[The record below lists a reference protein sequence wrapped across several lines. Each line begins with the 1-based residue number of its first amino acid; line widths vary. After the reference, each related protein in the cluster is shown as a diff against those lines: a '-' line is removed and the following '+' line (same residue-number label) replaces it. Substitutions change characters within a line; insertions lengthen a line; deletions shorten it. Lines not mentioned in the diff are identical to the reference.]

1 VFEVTETA
9 AIVNVDRAKQFARR
23 LNELGCGFALDGF
36 GSGFAS
42 FYYLKHLDFDY
53 LKIDGE
59 FVEGLWRSR
68 TDQLVVQSVVEI
80 ARGLGKRTSAEYG
93 GDGETLELL
102 REYGVDLAQGFYVG
116 RPAAIGDGGPSPAVG
131 SALAAELRIGA
142 AASAR
147 RSGRAPR
154 ASV

>member
-23 LNELGCGFALDGF
+23 LNELGCGFALDDF

-80 ARGLGKRTSAEYG
+80 TRGLATGPE
-93 GDGETLELL
+93 
-102 REYGVDLAQGFYVG
+102 
-116 RPAAIGDGGPSPAVG
+116 AIWILVHSLW
-131 SALAAELRIGA
+131 LAAVTVLLFAVPVRALRA
-142 AASAR
+142 KLVA
-147 RSGRAPR
+147 
-154 ASV
+154 